1 MKIIIHRG
9 SHQIGGTA
17 VEISTASTR
26 IIIDMG
32 DELTIDS
39 SDTPKPLNISG
50 VTDKNGRCDAVLFT
64 HYHGDH
70 TGQLPYIRNDIPIY
84 MGSLTKDI
92 LLAAAYNAEQ
102 NIINRINSAKI
113 FEAGKKFRIGDIDIT
128 PYVID
133 HSAFDSYMFLI
144 EADGKRILHTGDFR
158 THGFRGKAVP
168 VILQNYI
175 KKIDILITEGTN
187 ISRANNEIITEMQLQ
202 NKVKE
207 YMKEYKYVFA
217 YTSSTNLERI
227 CGFSKA
233 VPKGKYF
240 ICDAYQYKLLDIIE
254 DHLGKFSDLYR
265 NIKKT
270 IYGSNLITKFQDKG
284 FLMMVRDNQMFRNII
299 PLFDKEKSI
308 ILYSMWDGYRT
319 RPESTIPEFLA
330 LSGKWE
336 YLHTS
341 GHAYIEDI
349 KDVVKIINPSYIIP
363 IHTDKPEI
371 MRDLF
376 PDKNII
382 LSSDSEEIEIKSSE
396 N

>member
-9 SHQIGGTA
+9 SHQIGGIA
-17 VEISTASTR
+17 VEIKTDSTR

-32 DELTIDS
+32 DELTMDNS
-39 SDTPKPLNISG
+39 YEPKPLNISG
-50 VTDKNGRCDAVLFT
+50 VTDENGKCDAVLFT

-70 TGQLPYIRNDIPIY
+70 TGQLPNIRKDIPIF

-92 LLAAAYNAEQ
+92 LLAATHNAEQ
-102 NIINRINSAKI
+102 ETINRIKSAKT
-113 FEAGKKFRIGDIDIT
+113 FEAGEKFSIGDINIT

-133 HSAFDSYMFLI
+133 HSACDSYMFLI

-168 VILQNYI
+168 KILRSLV
-175 KKIDILITEGTN
+175 KKVDILITEGTN
-187 ISRANNEIITEMQLQ
+187 ISRANKEIITEMHLQ

-227 CGFSKA
+227 CGFAKA
-233 VPKGKYF
+233 VPQGKYF
-240 ICDAYQYKLLDIIE
+240 ICDEYQYKLLDIIE

-265 NIKKT
+265 NIKKI
-270 IYGSNLITKFQDKG
+270 IYGNNLITKFQDRG
-284 FLMMVRDNQMFRNII
+284 FLMMVRDNSMFRKII
-299 PLFDKEKSI
+299 PQFDKNKSI
-308 ILYSMWDGYRT
+308 MLYSMWDGYRT
-319 RPESTIPEFLA
+319 HPESTIPEFLA
-330 LSGKWE
+330 LTGKWE
-336 YLHTS
+336 YLHAS

-349 KDVVKIINPSYIIP
+349 KEMVKIINPSYIIP
-363 IHTDKPEI
+363 IHTDMPEI
-371 MRDLF
+371 MLNLF

-382 LSSDSEEIEIKSSE
+382 IPTDREEIEMKSTR

>member
-17 VEISTASTR
+17 VEINTASTR

-64 HYHGDH
+64 HYHDDH
-70 TGQLPYIRNDIPIY
+70 TGQLPHIRNDIPIY

-158 THGFRGKAVP
+158 THGFRGKAMP

-207 YMKEYKYVFA
+207 YMKEYKYIFA

-349 KDVVKIINPSYIIP
+349 KDMVEIINPSYIIP

>member
-158 THGFRGKAVP
+158 THGLRGKAVP

>member
-9 SHQIGGTA
+9 SHQIGGIA
-17 VEISTASTR
+17 VEINTASTR

-32 DELTIDS
+32 DELTMDS
-39 SDTPKPLNISG
+39 SYTPKPLNISG

-70 TGQLPYIRNDIPIY
+70 TGQLPNIRKDIPIF
-84 MGSLTKDI
+84 MGKLTKYI
-92 LLAAAYNAEQ
+92 LLATIQNAEHET
-102 NIINRINSAKI
+102 INRIKSAEI
-113 FEAGKKFRIGDIDIT
+113 FETGQKFSIGDITIT

-133 HSAFDSYMFLI
+133 HSALDNYMFLI
-144 EADGKRILHTGDFR
+144 EAEGKRILNTGDFR
-158 THGFRGKAVP
+158 THGFRGKAIP
-168 VILQNYI
+168 VIMQNYI
-175 KKIDILITEGTN
+175 KDVDILITEGTN

-227 CGFSKA
+227 CGFAKA
-233 VPKGKYF
+233 VPQGKYF

-270 IYGSNLITKFQDKG
+270 IYGSNLITNFQERG
-284 FLMMVRDNQMFRNII
+284 FLMMVRDNSMFRKII

-349 KDVVKIINPSYIIP
+349 KEMVEIINPSYIIP

-371 MRDLF
+371 MCDLF

-382 LSSDSEEIEIKSSE
+382 IPTDREEIEMK
-396 N
+396 